1 MQSDENVFSDQLRK
15 NQQQQH
21 FSNLKRA
28 EIKFFGYH
36 SDLLLSNITRILE
49 VLLCLGKNPLNGNFV
64 SATPIFFADY
74 EIGLFR
80 TKISETFFFQWRGKK
95 MMMIIRLRRCSQK
108 TLL

>member
-1 MQSDENVFSDQLRK
+1 MQSDENVFSDQPRK

-36 SDLLLSNITRILE
+36 SDLLLSNITGILE

-80 TKISETFFFQWRGKK
+80 TKISETFFFNGGEEDDDDY
-95 MMMIIRLRRCSQK
+95 
-108 TLL
+108 